1 MEGEQILIQSRYVD
15 RLLIKYYKS
24 KNAAIKKELKAAQDD
39 LDRMVL
45 GRKLKQDEIDEQIRG
60 MEKWVS
66 I

>member
-60 MEKWVS
+60 MEK
-66 I
+66 

>member
-45 GRKLKQDEIDEQIRG
+45 GRKLKQDEIDQLIKGGNED
-60 MEKWVS
+60 E
-66 I
+66 